1 MISLLYNRIFWE
13 LFVNGKR
20 VASHSFSRILANRQF
35 SFYCKNWGIRL
46 KIGITF
52 PNFVE
57 GFKYIMSGLICT
69 MASVNYNQKDA
80 FEYFLD
86 IVST

>member
-1 MISLLYNRIFWE
+1 MISLLYNRIFRE

-20 VASHSFSRILANRQF
+20 VASHSFSQILANRQL
-35 SFYCKNWGIRL
+35 SFCWKNRGIKL
-46 KIGITF
+46 NIGITF

-57 GFKYIMSGLICT
+57 GFKYLTSGLICT
-69 MASVNYNQKDA
+69 MVSVNYNHKDA